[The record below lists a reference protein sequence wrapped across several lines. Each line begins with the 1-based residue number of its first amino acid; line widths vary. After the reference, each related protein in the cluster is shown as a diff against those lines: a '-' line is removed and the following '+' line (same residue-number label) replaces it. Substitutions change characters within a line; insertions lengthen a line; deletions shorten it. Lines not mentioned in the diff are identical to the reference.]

1 MPLSFRHVRTFV
13 FAAVTALIAVPFAAV
28 VKPLPTSAQDVRTNA
43 MPGTDFAKFKTYRWV
58 TVEGAR
64 YPNQILDAQIKQAID
79 QQMSAKGFTKT
90 DAADADLD
98 LTYQV
103 SIKGQTQW
111 TAYGTGGMRW
121 GWGGGM
127 AVATP
132 TQINVGTLIL
142 DMYNQSAKQLVWQGT
157 ATKTVN
163 PGNSQEKIQKNLDN
177 AMKKLLK
184 NFPPKQK

>member
-1 MPLSFRHVRTFV
+1 MLRPFRTLTLVALLAIPLGI
-13 FAAVTALIAVPFAAV
+13 AATPATV
-28 VKPLPTSAQDVRTNA
+28 SAQDVRTNS
-43 MPGTDFAKFKTYRWV
+43 MPGTDFSKFKTYRWV
-58 TVEGAR
+58 AVEGAR

-79 QQMSAKGFTKT
+79 TQMAAKGFTKT
-90 DAADADLD
+90 DSENADLD
-98 LTYQV
+98 LTYQASV
-103 SIKGQTQW
+103 SQQTQW
-111 TAYGTGGMRW
+111 SAYGTGGMRW

-132 TQINVGTLIL
+132 TKINTGTLIL
-142 DMYNQSAKQLVWQGT
+142 DMYNPALKQLVWQGT

-184 NFPPKQK
+184 DFPPKAK

>member
-1 MPLSFRHVRTFV
+1 MLHLFRHVRAIM
-13 FAAVTALIAVPFAAV
+13 FAAVIAVPIAAAV
-28 VKPLPTSAQDVRTNA
+28 APATVRAQDVRTNS
-43 MPGTDFAKFKTYRWV
+43 MPGTDFSKYKTYRWV
-58 TVEGAR
+58 TIEGAH

-79 QQMSAKGFTKT
+79 QQMAAKGFTKT
-90 DAADADLD
+90 DAPNADLD
-98 LTYQV
+98 LAYQA
-103 SIKGQTQW
+103 SMNKQTQW
-111 TAYGTGGMRW
+111 SAYSTGGVRW

-132 TQINVGTLIL
+132 TTINTGTLIL
-142 DMYNQSAKQLVWQGT
+142 DMYDVASKTLVWQGS

-184 NFPPKQK
+184 DFPPKAK

>member
-1 MPLSFRHVRTFV
+1 MSFKIRS
-13 FAAVTALIAVPFAAV
+13 AV
-28 VKPLPTSAQDVRTNA
+28 VAAALSMLFGIFIATLSVFAQDVRTNA
-43 MPGTDFAKFKTYRWV
+43 MPGTDFSKYKTYAWV
-58 TVEGAR
+58 TIEGAR

-79 QQMSAKGFTKT
+79 QQMASKGFTKV
-90 DAADADLD
+90 DGPASLD
-98 LTYQV
+98 LAYQA
-103 SIKGQTQW
+103 SINHQTQW
-111 TAYGTGGMRW
+111 SAYSTGGYRW

-132 TQINVGTLIL
+132 TTIQTGTLIL
-142 DMYNQSAKQLVWQGT
+142 DMYDPATKTLVWQGI

-184 NFPPKQK
+184 SFPPKAK

>member
-1 MPLSFRHVRTFV
+1 MLRPFRTLTLVALLAIPLGI
-13 FAAVTALIAVPFAAV
+13 AATPATV
-28 VKPLPTSAQDVRTNA
+28 SAQDVRTNS
-43 MPGTDFAKFKTYRWV
+43 MPGTDFSKFKTYRWV

-79 QQMSAKGFTKT
+79 TQMAAKGFTKT
-90 DAADADLD
+90 DSENADLD
-98 LTYQV
+98 LTYQASV
-103 SIKGQTQW
+103 SQQTQW
-111 TAYGTGGMRW
+111 SAYGTGGMRW

-132 TQINVGTLIL
+132 TKINTGTLIL
-142 DMYNQSAKQLVWQGT
+142 DMYNPAQKQLVWQGT

-184 NFPPKQK
+184 DFPPKAK

>member
-1 MPLSFRHVRTFV
+1 MPHLFRSVRAFLI
-13 FAAVTALIAVPFAAV
+13 AAVIAIPLVMAAVPV
-28 VKPLPTSAQDVRTNA
+28 TLRAQDVRTNS
-43 MPGTDFAKFKTYRWV
+43 MPGTDFSKFKTYRWV
-58 TVEGAR
+58 SIEGAR

-79 QQMSAKGFTKT
+79 QQMATKGFTKT
-90 DAADADLD
+90 DAPTADLD
-98 LTYQV
+98 LAYQA
-103 SIKGQTQW
+103 SMNQSTQW
-111 TAYGTGGMRW
+111 SAYSTGGVRW

-132 TQINVGTLIL
+132 TTINTGTLIL
-142 DMYNQSAKQLVWQGT
+142 DMYDPALKQLVWQGS

-184 NFPPKQK
+184 DFPPKAK